1 MVDAA
6 TRTRQPST
14 VDAPSRTKQP
24 NLFEVSGYGI
34 QITYSTTSVSGQPL
48 FNYQDTHQSKLFIGD
63 RIRTESTELGTL
75 VSVVIQ
81 ETPDAGSTAFTL
93 VVPRVNLRQFDS
105 VNITTIGVTT
115 LHKTS
120 IVGPPHGQT
129 DFYTVHSL
137 QGTASLVAF

>member
-1 MVDAA
+1 MVDAPTL
-6 TRTRQPST
+6 TRPRNTA
-14 VDAPSRTKQP
+14 DAPTTTKQP

-34 QITYSTTSVSGQPL
+34 QITYSTSSFDGQPH
-48 FNYQDTHQSKLFIGD
+48 FNYQDAHQSRLFIGD
-63 RIRTESTELGTL
+63 QIRTEATELGTL

-81 ETPDAGSTAFTL
+81 LTTDAGSTAFTL

-105 VNITTIGVTT
+105 VNITTIGITT

-120 IVGPPHGQT
+120 IVGPSHGQT

-137 QGTASLVAF
+137 QGTASWVAF

>member
-6 TRTRQPST
+6 TRTRQP

-24 NLFEVSGYGI
+24 NLYEVSGYGT

-63 RIRTESTELGTL
+63 QIRTEATELGTL
-75 VSVVIQ
+75 VSVVLQ
-81 ETPDAGSTAFTL
+81 EVPDAGSTAFTL
-93 VVPRVNLRQFDS
+93 VVPRVNLRQFDT
-105 VNITTIGVTT
+105 VNITTIGITT

-120 IVGPPHGQT
+120 IAGPPHGQT

-137 QGTASLVAF
+137 QGTASLVTF